1 MIPTSDPS
9 PPGETDA
16 DITEKLRRAAP
27 FMRATG
33 NAGIVGQHA
42 NTCEE
47 AAAEIESLRLQKA
60 GLESLLVDA
69 QEEIAAKEQEII
81 LLSASLRK
89 CEAALKTKPGWQ
101 PIETA
106 PKDGTRI
113 LVVWLGQVEI
123 ATWADDVP
131 HPSWQEW
138 PDGDFDTG
146 GEVTLWMPLPDPPS
160 R

>member
-47 AAAEIESLRLQKA
+47 AASEIESLRLQKS

-69 QEEIAAKEQEII
+69 QEEIAELKAK
-81 LLSASLRK
+81 
-89 CEAALKTKPGWQ
+89 
-101 PIETA
+101 
-106 PKDGTRI
+106 
-113 LVVWLGQVEI
+113 
-123 ATWADDVP
+123 VP
-131 HPSWQEW
+131 TP
-138 PDGDFDTG
+138 
-146 GEVTLWMPLPDPPS
+146 
-160 R
+160 